1 MTRTEANTLG
11 RQARAAGYN
20 VLPALA
26 TRTSNGKVEYGASMF
41 DGKSGIHGT
50 IWSAADWQQF
60 QTRVK
65 GKRQGMGIRR
75 PKSS

>member
-1 MTRTEANTLG
+1 
-11 RQARAAGYN
+11 
-20 VLPALA
+20 
-26 TRTSNGKVEYGASMF
+26 MF

-50 IWSAADWQQF
+50 VWSAADWQQF